1 MQPSEWHIV
10 KTGRPNA
17 LIMGAADAV
26 EQCLAALLPHLDS
39 PVCLGVLDTVL
50 SSADE
55 VRTCVIRDVH
65 ELSEDQQQRLSS
77 WLEQAAN
84 RRVRVVSTT
93 TLPLFQLVVAG
104 LFREALYYR
113 LNTVLLDIRRQ
124 TTCRPAVD
132 EWLPPD
138 RADLNTRFTDA

>member
-26 EQCLAALLPHLDS
+26 EQCLAALLPHLDR

-50 SSADE
+50 SSTDE
-55 VRTCVIRDVH
+55 VKTCVIRDVH

-77 WLEQAAN
+77 WLEQAAG
-84 RRVRVVSTT
+84 RRMRIVSTT
-93 TLPLFQLVVAG
+93 TLPLFQLVAAG
-104 LFREALYYR
+104 LFLEALYYR

-124 TTCRPAVD
+124 NTCRSGVN
-132 EWLPPD
+132 EWLQPG
-138 RADLNTRFTDA
+138 RAGLNPTSTDA